1 MTHLKTCVIERKLLT
16 KNFKNTIQ
24 ASSTDAFLIQYL
36 HPKKSTFKVPKFHS
50 RANVDTLDY
59 KQSVLC
65 TYNEMISLCKVT
77 RL

>member
-50 RANVDTLDY
+50 RANVDTFKHLFR
-59 KQSVLC
+59 QIIV
-65 TYNEMISLCKVT
+65 
-77 RL
+77 RLQTERVMHL